1 VVLTSGDPPM
11 KPPPAIV
18 GAIAICGWIA
28 AAGRQADAAPASPTA
43 EAVFAASCFRCH
55 GEDGEVNG
63 EFDLRMFPAAADLK
77 ADPHLLTKVIEAVRD
92 GEMPPEGEGTLA
104 SAERDALVSQLDEL
118 FAESLETQAPPGRT
132 PIRRMNR
139 FQYSNAVTDLFDLK
153 VELFGLQEC
162 VARDIS
168 GYFQPEAG
176 KMPDKLQVGNR
187 ILGKGQLIVPR
198 LEGVVPFP
206 QDPKAANGFD
216 NRGDLLSLTPLLME
230 SFLELAGSIVNSPN
244 FGPQTCG
251 IWESTF
257 EAPPATEPADQAI
270 AARLRPFLTRAFRRE
285 VDAETLG
292 RYVSFANERLKAGGT
307 FPDAMK
313 AATGAA
319 LASPRFL
326 YLGDGATESATPEP
340 LDAHELASRLS
351 FFLWG
356 SGPDDELLSAAA
368 SGALRTPG
376 ILAAQAE
383 RMMNSRRMKRF
394 CDAFG
399 VQWLKVEHLTS
410 SEPDKAMFPDF
421 YEFGIISWVKRG
433 SVHMMIEPLLVFET
447 VFVEN
452 RSILDLVH
460 SDFTYRTPQLQQF
473 LTKAE
478 KISPPTDGPNWSE
491 TLVFERMPVTSKREG
506 GVITTAGIM
515 TMTSGPADTKPI
527 SRGKWVVETIWNDPP
542 PPPPGNVPGI
552 EKISATDADAKPLTL
567 REKFALH
574 ASSAACSACHSKIDP
589 FGFALENYDPV
600 GRWRDADGHGQPID
614 ASGML
619 FGRVSFQ
626 TVEDFKD
633 ALLGEKE
640 RFARAFAGHLLK
652 YALGRELVPADRPAL
667 DRIVAAAAPGGYQ
680 MRELMK
686 QVVASEPFLTKVNP
700 EKAP

>member
-1 VVLTSGDPPM
+1 M
-11 KPPPAIV
+11 KPSPAFLV
-18 GAIAICGWIA
+18 AVVTCGWSA
-28 AAGRQADAAPASPTA
+28 AAGGQANAAPAAPA
-43 EAVFAASCFRCH
+43 LEAVFAAHCIRCH
-55 GEDGEVNG
+55 GQDGELNG
-63 EFDLRMFPAAADLK
+63 EFDLRIFRAAADMK

-92 GEMPPEGEGTLA
+92 GEMPPEGEGKLEP
-104 SAERDALVSQLDEL
+104 AERDALVSQLDAL
-118 FAESLETQAPPGRT
+118 FAESLKTRAPPGRT

-139 FQYSNAVTDLFDLK
+139 FQYGNAVTDLFDLK
-153 VELFGLQEC
+153 VELFALPEC

-168 GYFQPEAG
+168 GYFQPETG
-176 KMPDKLQVGNR
+176 KMPDKLEVGNR

-198 LEGVVPFP
+198 LENVVPFP

-230 SFLELAGSIVNSPN
+230 SFLDLAGSIVNSPN

-251 IWESTF
+251 IWQSTF
-257 EAPPATEPADQAI
+257 EDPPATEPADQAV

-285 VDAETLG
+285 IDPETLG
-292 RYVSFANERLKAGGT
+292 RYVAFANERLKAGAS

-326 YLGDGATESATPEP
+326 YLGDGMTTSAVPEP
-340 LDAHELASRLS
+340 LDAYELASRLS
-351 FFLWG
+351 FFLWA

-368 SGALRTPG
+368 SRALRNPDV
-376 ILAAQAE
+376 LAAQAD

-410 SEPDKAMFPDF
+410 SEPDKKLFPTF
-421 YEFGIISWVKRG
+421 HTFGIVSHAKRG

-452 RSILDLVH
+452 RSILDLIH
-460 SDFTYRTPQLQQF
+460 SDFTYRTQQLQQF

-491 TLVFERMPVTSKREG
+491 TLVFDRMPVTSKRDG

-527 SRGKWVVETIWNDPP
+527 TRGKWVVETILNDPP
-542 PPPPGNVPGI
+542 PPPPGNVPAI
-552 EKISATDADAKPLTL
+552 ENVAETGKDAKPLTL

-574 ASSAACSACHSKIDP
+574 ASSPACSACHSKIDP

-600 GRWRDADGHGQPID
+600 GRWRNADGHGQPID
-614 ASGML
+614 ASGTL
-619 FGRVSFQ
+619 FGRVSFA
-626 TVEDFKD
+626 TIEEFKD

-667 DRIVAAAAPGGYQ
+667 DRIVAAAAPGGFTI
-680 MRELMK
+680 RDLMK

>member
-1 VVLTSGDPPM
+1 M
-11 KPPPAIV
+11 KPSPAIV
-18 GAIAICGWIA
+18 VAIVACGWIA
-28 AAGRQADAAPASPTA
+28 AAGRQADAAPASPTV
-43 EAVFAASCFRCH
+43 EAVFAAHCIRCH
-55 GEDGEVNG
+55 GQDGEVNG

-77 ADPHLLTKVIEAVRD
+77 ADPHLLTKVLEAVKD
-92 GEMPPEGEGTLA
+92 GEMPPEGEGRLET
-104 SAERDALVSQLDEL
+104 AERDALVSQLDAM
-118 FAESLETQAPPGRT
+118 FAESLKTRAPPGRT

-139 FQYSNAVTDLFDLK
+139 FQYGNAVTDLLDLK
-153 VELFGLQEC
+153 VDLFALPEC

-168 GYFQPEAG
+168 GYFQPETG

-198 LEGVVPFP
+198 LENVVPFP

-230 SFLELAGSIVNSPN
+230 SFLELAGAIVNSPN
-244 FGPQTCG
+244 IGPHTSGLRQ
-251 IWESTF
+251 STF
-257 EAPPATEPADQAI
+257 KAPPATEPAERAL

-285 VDAETLG
+285 IDAETLG
-292 RYVSFANERLKAGGT
+292 RYVAFANERLKAGAA

-313 AATGAA
+313 AATSAA

-326 YLGDGATESATPEP
+326 YLGDGMTTSATPEP
-340 LDAHELASRLS
+340 LDAYELASRLS
-351 FFLWG
+351 FFLWA

-368 SGALRTPG
+368 SGALRNPDV
-376 ILAAQAE
+376 LAAQAD

-410 SEPDKAMFPDF
+410 SEPDKKLFSDF
-421 YEFGIISWVKRG
+421 HTFGIVSHAHRG

-452 RSILDLVH
+452 RPVLDLIH

-473 LTKAE
+473 LTKAA
-478 KISPPTDGPNWSE
+478 KISPPIDGPNWSE
-491 TLVFERMPVTSKREG
+491 TLGFDRMPITSKREG

-515 TMTSGPADTKPI
+515 TMTSGPAETKPI
-527 SRGKWVVETIWNDPP
+527 TRGKWVVETIWNDPP

-552 EKISATDADAKPLTL
+552 EKVAATGTDSKPLTL

-574 ASSAACSACHSKIDP
+574 ASSAACSACHAKIDP
-589 FGFALENYDPV
+589 YGFALENYDPV
-600 GRWRDADGHGQPID
+600 GRWRDTDGHGQPID

-619 FGRVSFQ
+619 FGRISFA
-626 TVEDFKD
+626 TVEEFKD
-633 ALLGEKE
+633 ALLVEKE

-652 YALGRELVPADRPAL
+652 YALGRELVPVDRPAL
-667 DRIVAAAAPGGYQ
+667 DRIVAAAAPGGYKI
-680 MRELMK
+680 RDLMK